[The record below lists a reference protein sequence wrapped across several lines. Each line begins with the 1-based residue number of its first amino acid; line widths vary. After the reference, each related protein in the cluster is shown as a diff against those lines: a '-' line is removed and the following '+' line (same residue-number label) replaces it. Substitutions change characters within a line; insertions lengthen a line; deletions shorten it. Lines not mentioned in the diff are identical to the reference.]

1 MWVVIVMYKIVEH
14 NALFIVVDKAPGVS
28 VHNELADGS
37 SRIGLFNRLKV
48 DFGIDL
54 WPVHRLDKM
63 TSGLIVM
70 AKSAELAAQFGTLF
84 EHRQIDKYYLAIAA
98 GKPTKKQ
105 GVISGDMAKSR
116 SGSYKLLRSHNNPA
130 KTRFVSHSLLPGYR
144 AYLLKPFSGKTHQL
158 RVALKSIATP
168 ILGDSRYGGKPADR
182 GYLHAYALGFE
193 LQGQHYAYVS
203 PPSQGEYFTLLSS
216 QLATTQ
222 WLKPFELAW
231 GG

>member
-1 MWVVIVMYKIVEH
+1 MYRIVEQ

-37 SRIGLFNRLKV
+37 SNIGLFNRLKA
-48 DFGIDL
+48 DFGMDL

-70 AKSAELAAQFGTLF
+70 AKSAEVAAQFGALF
-84 EHRQIDKYYLAIAA
+84 ESHQIEKYYLAIAA

-105 GVISGDMAKSR
+105 GIISGDMAKSR
-116 SGSYKLLRSHNNPA
+116 GGSYKLLRSHNNPA
-130 KTRFVSHSLLPGYR
+130 KTRFVSHSLLPSYR

-182 GYLHAYALGFE
+182 GYLHAYALDFE
-193 LQGQHYAYVS
+193 LQGRRYAYTS
-203 PPSQGEYFTLLSS
+203 PPTQGEYFTVLSS
-216 QLATTQ
+216 QLASTR
-222 WLKPFELAW
+222 WLNPFEMPW